1 MKKIVEIIKKKWL
14 RDTFLTILL
23 IVIIFAIYFG
33 INFITEK
40 INIEDIDLTTDK
52 IYSISEAT
60 RTKLKDINKPV
71 KIELIN
77 LSGYTYLVDFSNKYT
92 NLNSNITVEKI
103 DDLSARPDIM
113 NTYNLESTDNL
124 IVISSGDRK
133 TTLALQD
140 LYTYDYTT
148 YEQIDLTEEKLTNAI
163 IEVTIENKPKI

>member
-103 DDLSARPDIM
+103 DDLSARPDITW
-113 NTYNLESTDNL
+113 N
-124 IVISSGDRK
+124 
-133 TTLALQD
+133 Q
-140 LYTYDYTT
+140 
-148 YEQIDLTEEKLTNAI
+148 QII
-163 IEVTIENKPKI
+163 